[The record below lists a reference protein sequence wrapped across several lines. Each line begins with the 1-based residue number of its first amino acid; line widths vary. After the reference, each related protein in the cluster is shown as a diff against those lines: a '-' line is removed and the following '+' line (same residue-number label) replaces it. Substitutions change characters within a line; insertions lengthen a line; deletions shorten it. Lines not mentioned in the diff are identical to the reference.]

1 MEDRRPT
8 MDQKQR
14 LLSQVPFFSGLK
26 ARDLDAIAHA
36 SDEIDAKPGK
46 VLAAQGSAGHEF
58 YVIVEGTVSVERD
71 GQHLRDLG
79 AGDTFG
85 ELALVA
91 RIPRTAT
98 VTCTTPCR
106 LIVLGS
112 REFNAL
118 RLDHPEIE
126 SGMLRVV
133 AQRLADLEADRAH

>member
-1 MEDRRPT
+1 

-14 LLSQVPFFSGLK
+14 LLSQVPFFAGLK
-26 ARDLDAIAHA
+26 SRDLDAIAHA

-71 GQHLRDLG
+71 GEHLRDLG

-98 VTCTTPCR
+98 VTCTSPCR
-106 LIVLGS
+106 LIVLGA
-112 REFNAL
+112 REFIAL

>member
-1 MEDRRPT
+1 

-14 LLSQVPFFSGLK
+14 LLSQVPFFAGLK
-26 ARDLDAIAHA
+26 SRDLDAIAHA

-46 VLAAQGSAGHEF
+46 VLAAQGTAGHEF

-71 GQHLRDLG
+71 GEHLRDLG

-98 VTCTTPCR
+98 VTCTSPCR
-106 LIVLGS
+106 LIVLGA

>member
-1 MEDRRPT
+1 

-14 LLSQVPFFSGLK
+14 LLSQVPFFAGLK
-26 ARDLDAIAHA
+26 SRDLDAIAHA

-71 GQHLRDLG
+71 GEHLRDLG

-98 VTCTTPCR
+98 VTCTSPCR
-106 LIVLGS
+106 LIVLGA

-133 AQRLADLEADRAH
+133 AQRLAALEADRAH